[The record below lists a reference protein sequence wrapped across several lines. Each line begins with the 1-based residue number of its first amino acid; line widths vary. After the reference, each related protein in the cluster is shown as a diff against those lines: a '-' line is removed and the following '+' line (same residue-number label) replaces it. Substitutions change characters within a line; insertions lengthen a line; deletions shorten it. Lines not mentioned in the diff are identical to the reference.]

1 MFIVLAI
8 YFGTIFYSVK
18 KLLEVAKKYE
28 YIDPF
33 IGEDDEEETQI
44 QEQNY
49 SLENIKVDK
58 ENILY
63 QAVNNEINNN
73 QLDTTKKVLICC
85 TGDYQS
91 MALLTI
97 AMNIFNREN
106 IHVFTFNRNH
116 DSMLE
121 FMENICNENK
131 LAFYHSLCDKDESEL
146 DSESNSETLSE
157 SNSETLSESDSEPL
171 EEQSKKIQRYTLI
184 KDIVKNNDIHYVFE
198 AHTLVN
204 YSNMILN
211 DLFENKKTINDI
223 SVYRPF
229 LLIDNITL
237 MRFFSSYNIPID
249 INLTNL
255 EYSREDN
262 KILFNN
268 MEQYISVLYP
278 NWRLNVVENNKTLL
292 NTDELKK
299 YCYKGK
305 HGFSVEHNFDKISFV
320 MFKKLVDELAK
331 EYKFEN
337 DYLSNISKLDE
348 LYMNDNNK
356 TLFLSENYLDKIS
369 IFERYLL
376 SIDLQDLVEDLIEKN
391 SNISENSFEELDT
404 NTEKLD
410 SNSNEG
416 TEINLENTN
425 VYTEQEQ
432 EQDNDKEPIE
442 TKETSSN
449 CDNETNKECII
460 KVDLNNSSIDM
471 KIVDSVS
478 DNFKNEYLEGIIY
491 ISIENDNYHIFDVNY
506 VM

>member
-1 MFIVLAI
+1 
-8 YFGTIFYSVK
+8 
-18 KLLEVAKKYE
+18 
-28 YIDPF
+28 
-33 IGEDDEEETQI
+33 
-44 QEQNY
+44 
-49 SLENIKVDK
+49 
-58 ENILY
+58 
-63 QAVNNEINNN
+63 
-73 QLDTTKKVLICC
+73 
-85 TGDYQS
+85 
-91 MALLTI
+91 
-97 AMNIFNREN
+97 
-106 IHVFTFNRNH
+106 
-116 DSMLE
+116 
-121 FMENICNENK
+121 
-131 LAFYHSLCDKDESEL
+131 
-146 DSESNSETLSE
+146 
-157 SNSETLSESDSEPL
+157 
-171 EEQSKKIQRYTLI
+171 
-184 KDIVKNNDIHYVFE
+184 
-198 AHTLVN
+198 
-204 YSNMILN
+204 MILN

-255 EYSREDN
+255 EYSWEDN

-292 NTDELKK
+292 NTDELKEN
-299 YCYKGK
+299 CYKGK

-320 MFKKLVDELAK
+320 MFKKLVDELSK

-404 NTEKLD
+404 NTVKPD

-416 TEINLENTN
+416 TEINLENIN

-442 TKETSSN
+442 TKDTSSN
-449 CDNETNKECII
+449 CDNETNKEYII
-460 KVDLNNSSIDM
+460 KVDLNNSSLDM